1 MEVSPAS
8 GGQGPVAPPA
18 TSTRGAARAPGPD
31 GGQDGPGN
39 PVRAGRGAAAR
50 RRVTAALGSAG
61 GGARGW
67 IGGLSPEWGD
77 ALVYGASAVFAILT
91 IAIAGIPLYRQ
102 WGEMAVGPYLVA
114 TVGMG
119 VVAHVAARRRQ
130 CVPAA
135 APSPGPDVAGM
146 ESPRPPGSLRWTKVA
161 RVAAF
166 VVVLGGATVV
176 PLTMEV
182 IWRSEGNP
190 SAHVQPEVVVVERA
204 GARAASGKD
213 PYQVIDRNGHVLV
226 HVAGQP
232 TYELYYPY
240 LPGMVLF
247 GLSSSLDKH
256 PSRLTD
262 ARIQFLAFTAIV
274 TVLALAFVRGADEPR
289 RRVLQLLTVLP
300 AAALPLATGGDD
312 MPVVAL
318 MLLALV
324 ALQRRRPLLAGLAMG
339 AASSLKFT
347 AWPLA
352 VFAAWVVFDRRPA
365 RATLW
370 YLAGVVVVTGVVVAP
385 VALANPTAFIDN
397 VVRFPLGLSGIA
409 SPAASPLPGHLLVSA
424 FPRWHRV
431 YVYVLVLGGGALLA
445 LRLWKAPPRDAAA
458 AAIFTGWVMLIA
470 IMLAPATRVGYL
482 LYPVDLLAWG
492 WMLRRA
498 DEPAIAGPPD
508 RSGRPGRLPPLRW
521 HAGSASDGAALASGA
536 GVAAASGSGP
546 LRSPGQVESGT
557 SKIVRANGVVPAA
570 LSGEITTPHSQ

>member
-1 MEVSPAS
+1 M
-8 GGQGPVAPPA
+8 GGGRRGQGDPA
-18 TSTRGAARAPGPD
+18 
-31 GGQDGPGN
+31 GGRWA
-39 PVRAGRGAAAR
+39 V
-50 RRVTAALGSAG
+50 VTGWAEALRSAG
-61 GGARGW
+61 GAVLRW
-67 IGGLSPEWGD
+67 VGGLSPEWAD
-77 ALVYGASAVFAILT
+77 VLVYGASALFAVLT
-91 IAIAGIPLYRQ
+91 IVIAGIPLYRQ
-102 WGEMAVGPYLVA
+102 WGEMAVGPYLA
-114 TVGMG
+114 AAVGMA
-119 VVAHVAARRRQ
+119 VVASLAARHRRSAPGHEAGQ
-130 CVPAA
+130 GATGAERQPATR
-135 APSPGPDVAGM
+135 GPV
-146 ESPRPPGSLRWTKVA
+146 RWTNVA
-161 RVAAF
+161 RVVAF
-166 VVVLGGATVV
+166 VVVLAGATVV

-204 GARAASGKD
+204 GARVATGKD

-226 HVAGQP
+226 HVKGQP

-256 PSRLTD
+256 PSRLAD
-262 ARIQFLAFTAIV
+262 ARVQFLAFTAIV
-274 TVLALAFVRGADEPR
+274 AVLALAFVRGADEPR

-352 VFAAWVVFDRRPA
+352 VLAAWVVFDRRPR
-365 RATLW
+365 RATPW
-370 YLAGVVVVTGVVVAP
+370 YVAGVVVVTGAVVLP
-385 VALANPTAFIDN
+385 VALANPAAFIDN

-458 AAIFTGWVMLIA
+458 AATFTGWVMLIA
-470 IMLAPATRVGYL
+470 IMLAPATRFGYL
-482 LYPVDLLAWG
+482 LYPVDLFAWG

-498 DEPAIAGPPD
+498 DEPAAATP
-508 RSGRPGRLPPLRW
+508 SGWSGVHGRALPSLRRRATSGLPG
-521 HAGSASDGAALASGA
+521 GG
-536 GVAAASGSGP
+536 GVAVSPAGG
-546 LRSPGQVESGT
+546 LRRDAVQLESGT
-557 SKIVRANGVVPAA
+557 SKIVSANGVAPVA

>member
-1 MEVSPAS
+1 VSGGQGSTAPPVSPAS
-8 GGQGPVAPPA
+8 REDRASGPKGDGTARTDPTGVFRPA
-18 TSTRGAARAPGPD
+18 VTRWTMVIGAA
-31 GGQDGPGN
+31 GGS
-39 PVRAGRGAAAR
+39 AR
-50 RRVTAALGSAG
+50 R
-61 GGARGW
+61 W
-67 IGGLSPEWGD
+67 IGALSPEWTD
-77 ALVYGASAVFAILT
+77 ALVYGVSALFAFLT

-102 WGEMAVGPYLVA
+102 WGEMALGPYLA
-114 TVGMG
+114 AAVGMG
-119 VVAHVAARRRQ
+119 IVASLAARRRRS
-130 CVPAA
+130 VPGRGAGQDGR
-135 APSPGPDVAGM
+135 SDVGRDEPGAERGPVVRG
-146 ESPRPPGSLRWTKVA
+146 PVRWAHVA
-161 RVAAF
+161 RVVAF
-166 VVVLGGATVV
+166 VVVLAGATVV

-204 GARAASGKD
+204 GARAATGKD

-226 HVAGQP
+226 HVKGQP

-247 GLSSSLDKH
+247 GLSSSLDTH

-262 ARIQFLAFTAIV
+262 ARVQFLAFTAIV

-352 VFAAWVVFDRRPA
+352 VFAAWVVFDRRPT

-370 YLAGVVVVTGVVVAP
+370 YVAGVAVVTGVVVLP

-431 YVYVLVLGGGALLA
+431 YVYVLVLGGGALL
-445 LRLWKAPPRDAAA
+445 LFRLWKAPPRDAATVA
-458 AAIFTGWVMLIA
+458 TFTGWVMLIA
-470 IMLAPATRVGYL
+470 ILLAPATRFGYL
-482 LYPVDLLAWG
+482 LYPVDLFAWG

-498 DEPAIAGPPD
+498 DQPAAAMPPD
-508 RSGRPGRLPPLRW
+508 RSWPHGWRPSALRWRSTSGLSGRVVPAGAAPAGRLVRVPRQL
-521 HAGSASDGAALASGA
+521 
-536 GVAAASGSGP
+536 
-546 LRSPGQVESGT
+546 ESGT
-557 SKIVRANGVVPAA
+557 SKIVSANGVIPAA
-570 LSGEITTPHSQ
+570 FSGEITTPHSQ

>member
-1 MEVSPAS
+1 VS
-8 GGQGPVAPPA
+8 GGQGSVAPPA
-18 TSTRGAARAPGPD
+18 PPSSGAGHAPGVD
-31 GGQDGPGN
+31 GSRHGRWDPAGGRW
-39 PVRAGRGAAAR
+39 PVVTRWVAALTSAGDAAR
-50 RRVTAALGSAG
+50 R
-61 GGARGW
+61 W
-67 IGGLSPEWGD
+67 IGGLSPEWAD
-77 ALVYGASAVFAILT
+77 VLVYGASALFAILT
-91 IAIAGIPLYRQ
+91 VVIAGIPLYRQ
-102 WGEMAVGPYLVA
+102 WGEMAVGPYLTA
-114 TVGMG
+114 AVGMG
-119 VVAHVAARRRQ
+119 VVAFLAARHRR
-130 CVPAA
+130 
-135 APSPGPDVAGM
+135 STPGPETGQGATGAGQ
-146 ESPRPPGSLRWTKVA
+146 SPLAGGSPRWTKVA
-161 RVAAF
+161 RVVAF
-166 VVVLGGATVV
+166 VVVLAGATVV

-204 GARAASGKD
+204 GARAATGKD

-226 HVAGQP
+226 HVNGQP

-274 TVLALAFVRGADEPR
+274 AVLALAFVRGADEPR

-352 VFAAWVVFDRRPA
+352 VFAAWVVFDRRPSK
-365 RATLW
+365 ATLW
-370 YLAGVVVVTGVVVAP
+370 YVAGVVAVTGVIVLP
-385 VALANPTAFIDN
+385 VALANPAAFIDN

-445 LRLWKAPPRDAAA
+445 LRLFKAPPRDAASV
-458 AAIFTGWVMLIA
+458 AIFTGWVMLIA
-470 IMLAPATRVGYL
+470 IVLAPATRVGYL
-482 LYPVDLLAWG
+482 LYPVDLFAWG

-498 DEPAIAGPPD
+498 DEPAVATPPD
-508 RSGRPGRLPPLRW
+508 RTGGLGWTLTALRW
-521 HAGSASDGAALASGA
+521 HQPSTLSDPVAVA
-536 GVAAASGSGP
+536 VAAVGGP
-546 LRSPGQVESGT
+546 HRGPNQLESGT
-557 SKIVRANGVVPAA
+557 SKIVSANGVIPVAF
-570 LSGEITTPHSQ
+570 SGEITTPHSQ